1 MRFVLPALLSIL
13 CCNQLTAQ
21 QNDIPAD
28 WSLYTDT
35 AYHFSVRYPA
45 NWEFKLKNTSTR
57 FFVTSYKENEED
69 KFRENFNCMVRVI
82 DDKGF
87 TIKMAEDAIKK
98 SLSEKLQN
106 YQLIRSEYLTWNN
119 SETLELEY
127 TCSQSANDITY
138 SIHMLQRMGVVKGT
152 LFTLTYTAEQKSY
165 SKYIDTVKKVLQ
177 SLKVK

>member
-1 MRFVLPALLSIL
+1 MRLVLPALVIL
-13 CCNQLTAQ
+13 LCSNLLTAQ
-21 QNDIPAD
+21 KSDIPAD
-28 WSLYTDT
+28 WALYTDT

-45 NWEFKLKNTSTR
+45 DWEFKLKNTNTR

-69 KFRENFNCMVRVI
+69 KFRENINCIVRVL

-87 TIKMAEDAIKK
+87 SIKTAEDAIKK

-106 YQLIRSEYLTWNN
+106 YQLLRTEYLTWNN
-119 SETLELEY
+119 SETLEIEY
-127 TCSQSANDITY
+127 TCTQSANDITY

-152 LFTLTYTAEQKSY
+152 LFTLTYTAEQKSF